1 MSSHTPW
8 TRIPPLIDWSK
19 VGDGSIFNRLP
30 VDESGLSDVKQGYG
44 RSIEYTLRSLFSFV
58 EHYGRKNL
66 VLVVLGDHQPA
77 TVVTG
82 YGASHDVPISVIAHD
97 PAVMRRIAGWGWVDG
112 MRPGSDGAGLADER
126 LPRPLPR
133 RIRLAAGGPVARREC
148 QRRNAPAGL
157 AWASPRAPRHPRPP
171 PLTRSG

>member
-1 MSSHTPW
+1 VSSHTPW
-8 TRIPPLIDWSK
+8 TRIPPLIKWGD
-19 VGDGSIFNRLP
+19 VGDGSIYNRLP

-82 YGASHDVPISVIAHD
+82 YDASHDVPISVIAHN
-97 PAVMRRIAGWGWVDG
+97 PAVMRRIAGWDWADG
-112 MRPGSDGAGLADER
+112 MRPGPKA
-126 LPRPLPR
+126 
-133 RIRLAAGGPVARREC
+133 PVWPMSAFRD
-148 QRRNAPAGL
+148 NFLSAFG
-157 AWASPRAPRHPRPP
+157 PRAA
-171 PLTRSG
+171 TR

>member
-19 VGDGSIFNRLP
+19 VGDGSVFNRLP

-82 YGASHDVPISVIAHD
+82 YGRQS
-97 PAVMRRIAGWGWVDG
+97 RRPDLGHRP
-112 MRPGSDGAGLADER
+112 RPGGDAPDRRVGL
-126 LPRPLPR
+126 
-133 RIRLAAGGPVARREC
+133 GGRH
-148 QRRNAPAGL
+148 
-157 AWASPRAPRHPRPP
+157 APRSRRR
-171 PLTRSG
+171 RSGR